1 MVGDVGREPRS
12 AEFREPDWSYLLD
25 TAVVHGL
32 FWRGENSAAS
42 ELRLRVAMLGA
53 NPADRARLRHLYAQ

>member
-1 MVGDVGREPRS
+1 
-12 AEFREPDWSYLLD
+12 
-25 TAVVHGL
+25 L

-42 ELRLRVAMLGA
+42 ELRLRVAKLGA